1 MKEIIKQADIELKK
15 IKGAMETGL
24 ISYDEAKQKAEV
36 PLKVINDE
44 GAKVSKAFGRK
55 PYKITFTSIMR

>member
-24 ISYDEAKQKAEV
+24 ISYDEAKQKAEA

-44 GAKVSKAFGRK
+44 SAIVAKKFGRK
-55 PYKITFTSIMR
+55 TFRITFTSIMR